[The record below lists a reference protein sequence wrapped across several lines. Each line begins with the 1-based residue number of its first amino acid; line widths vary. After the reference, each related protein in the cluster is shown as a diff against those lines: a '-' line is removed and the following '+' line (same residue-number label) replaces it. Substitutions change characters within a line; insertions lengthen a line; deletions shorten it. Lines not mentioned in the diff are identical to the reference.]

1 MCNILDK
8 RATPLCWL
16 PSNNIVCYK
25 DGLIMVL
32 KDGLVESRIP
42 THISIKERYLG
53 KIGYLNRFLRLGIRV
68 SIALDDK
75 KIVYLKANKLYEL
88 NLTNHVISNGF
99 SCEKGT
105 RPLLFTKVKDIEGF
119 DDGIYF
125 GGYLGNMAK
134 NPVNIYHRIG
144 VDNWEVVYTFPHG
157 AINHVHNIVADNYR
171 NCLWIFTGDFD
182 EAAAIW
188 KVTDNFKR
196 VERVVCNNQKY
207 RGCVA
212 YSLPEGLLYATD
224 APFTDDYIYLMN
236 TDTFELKKSSRLERV
251 VSMAVSGKT
260 SMCFLQQLKGMV
272 EILHLWNSFL
282 EGNVVPVL
290 RMTMYICIW
299 VT

>member
-1 MCNILDK
+1 
-8 RATPLCWL
+8 
-16 PSNNIVCYK
+16 
-25 DGLIMVL
+25 MVL

-236 TDTFELKKSSRLERV
+236 TDTFELKKSSRLEEV